1 MLLIYLNNF
10 TPNLIFMPLWGCIAY
25 LQRNIQT
32 CVICQWSNWKKDIKN
47 ILWEWHTKCE
57 AHQSFSRA
65 FMQPRRVSI
74 HIWENNGRC
83 LYIIYYSFN
92 TLILIQTTY
101 HLNTL
106 SFSLRITFLLWFWFS
121 FLLFRFISMCDIDR
135 MWATFCQE
143 NLFLLMIFLLWNAK
157 NIYYLSWIRSVY
169 RTFDF
174 KF

>member
-1 MLLIYLNNF
+1 MTLHQILYLCLCGAALHICNE
-10 TPNLIFMPLWGCIAY
+10 IFRRAWYVNGQTGKKISRIFFENGIQSVKCI
-25 LQRNIQT
+25 
-32 CVICQWSNWKKDIKN
+32 K
-47 ILWEWHTKCE
+47 E
-57 AHQSFSRA
+57 SFSRA